1 MWVCSAAAKRP
12 AGRRSLK
19 KRFFYG
25 EQLWGHIP
33 REGPPPGLP
42 PPSPSPVPAAAGPQ
56 GLQGPV
62 LGKVP
67 HGRAFCGLDEAP
79 DTRRHRCGHTER
91 VAARRPPVLR
101 PPEPCPEVDCT
112 CVEPG
117 FHCGDPQCTSCKHH
131 SCPPGQEVRPHGNF
145 DFGFE
150 CVDCATGTFSGGQ
163 EGRCRPWSDCSQFG
177 FPPMFPGNKTHNAV
191 CSPGLPPAE
200 THNPLTVVLL
210 SVTACVL
217 VLSVVQLGLHVWQLR
232 RQRGRPPETQ
242 PLLEAPPPAE
252 DACSCQLPEEERG
265 EPLSE
270 DKGLRHLWV

>member
-1 MWVCSAAAKRP
+1 MGAWRDPSPKVYPHRPALGAMEARGARAALCGVTLLCALGLGQRP
-12 AGRRSLK
+12 AGAL
-19 KRFFYG
+19 
-25 EQLWGHIP
+25 
-33 REGPPPGLP
+33 
-42 PPSPSPVPAAAGPQ
+42 
-56 GLQGPV
+56 
-62 LGKVP
+62 
-67 HGRAFCGLDEAP
+67 
-79 DTRRHRCGHTER
+79 RCGPER
-91 VAARRPPVLR
+91 LLRGTGTDARCCRRCAPA
-101 PPEPCPEVDCT
+101 EPCPKVDCT

-131 SCPPGQEVRPHGNF
+131 TCPPGQEARPHGNF

-177 FPPMFPGNKTHNAV
+177 YPPMFPGNKTHNAV

-200 THNPLTVVLL
+200 THDALTVILL

-217 VLSVVQLGLHVWQLR
+217 VLSAAQLGLHIWQLR
-232 RQRGRPPETQ
+232 RPRAWPPETQ
-242 PLLEAPPPAE
+242 LLLEAPPPAE

>member
-101 PPEPCPEVDCT
+101 PPGESGVAGGHGGRMGTVSPPLRASGPAGRGLGVPGWGRGGAHPLKSPGSVPPWVPWRRGARAPPCAVSRCSAPWAWA
-112 CVEPG
+112 
-117 FHCGDPQCTSCKHH
+117 SA
-131 SCPPGQEVRPHGNF
+131 PPGV
-145 DFGFE
+145 
-150 CVDCATGTFSGGQ
+150 
-163 EGRCRPWSDCSQFG
+163 
-177 FPPMFPGNKTHNAV
+177 
-191 CSPGLPPAE
+191 
-200 THNPLTVVLL
+200 
-210 SVTACVL
+210 
-217 VLSVVQLGLHVWQLR
+217 
-232 RQRGRPPETQ
+232 
-242 PLLEAPPPAE
+242 
-252 DACSCQLPEEERG
+252 
-265 EPLSE
+265 
-270 DKGLRHLWV
+270 